1 MARKSDS
8 FYFDNYNSC
17 ADNICKAAHLLEG
30 IMRDYNPAELEKHMD
45 EMHEIEQSSDDLRH
59 SMMDTLLKAFI
70 TPIERED
77 LARLSSSLDDVTDYI
92 EGVLH
97 RLYYDNIH
105 ELTPGALEMV
115 TMLVKAAEEV
125 RNMIAELPN
134 FKKPESLHEH
144 VVSINTLESVG
155 DEIFLRIMRELHTT
169 ETDPLRVL
177 GMREIYTILESCLDA
192 CERVADGV
200 EGIIMQNNEVLP
212 WFACSHQTLT
222 GRCWAPRIP

>member
-59 SMMDTLLKAFI
+59 GMMDTLLKAFI

-97 RLYYDNIH
+97 RLYYDNIQ

-144 VVSINTLESVG
+144 VISINTLESVG
-155 DEIFLRIMRELHTT
+155 DEIFLRIMRELHPTPSASSACARSTPSSRAALTRASASPTASRASSCRTT
-169 ETDPLRVL
+169 R
-177 GMREIYTILESCLDA
+177 RCLDPP
-192 CERVADGV
+192 V
-200 EGIIMQNNEVLP
+200 
-212 WFACSHQTLT
+212 
-222 GRCWAPRIP
+222 RIGP

>member
-30 IMRDYNPAELEKHMD
+30 IMRDYNPAKLEKYMD

-59 SMMDTLLKAFI
+59 GMMDTLLRAFI

-77 LARLSSSLDDVTDYI
+77 LARLSSSLDDVTDFI

-97 RLYYDNIH
+97 RLYYDNIQ

-144 VVSINTLESVG
+144 VISINTLESVG

-177 GMREIYTILESCLDA
+177 GMREIYTVLESCLDA

-200 EGIIMQNNEVLP
+200 EGIIMQNN
-212 WFACSHQTLT
+212 
-222 GRCWAPRIP
+222 